1 MSTLERPR
9 NPHVARPHRRQPP
22 GPWGPLHYLR
32 MVQAPLDYFQSL
44 RERFGPIVRVP
55 LGPITAYLVSDPAA
69 IQHVLKDN
77 AANYTKDTIE
87 YQHLMQQVM
96 GRSLLTSDGSYWL
109 NQRRL
114 LQPAFD
120 RAALDR
126 YAGLVTAAT
135 TEWLDRL
142 PTGRSF
148 DIARELRRLA
158 LVIIGRCLFSVD
170 FLPDSDR
177 IGRAV
182 DEVNA
187 TGGCHLKTALS
198 YIPGCRGPFRT
209 AVETL
214 DHLMRQQIAHRRANP
229 GPRDLLSQLMDAIDE
244 TTGRGLTDHQIRDEL
259 VTFLLAGHETT
270 AGVLS
275 WAVWSLTQHPDAE
288 RAFDTELQAVLAD
301 RHPQSD
307 DLPKL
312 IYTNAV
318 VQEAMRL
325 FPPIWVIPRKSTKV
339 DELCGYTIAPGT
351 PLMMSPYVVHRDP
364 AWWPEPQ
371 AFRPE
376 RFLEPDFA
384 RPAFTFFPFGGG
396 PRICI
401 GGGFAKLESGLILA
415 ALMQRFRVQAD
426 PRHRVVPK
434 AGVTLQPYYGIRV
447 TLSPRGSGGPP

>member
-1 MSTLERPR
+1 MSTLERPV
-9 NPHVARPHRRQPP
+9 NLPTARSHRRQPP

-32 MVQAPLDYFQSL
+32 MVHAPIDYFQSL

-69 IQHVLKDN
+69 IQRVLKDN
-77 AANYTKDTIE
+77 AANYTKDTVE
-87 YQHLMQQVM
+87 YQHLIQQVM
-96 GRSLLTSDGSYWL
+96 GRSLLTSDGGYWR

-126 YAGLVTAAT
+126 YSGLVTAAT
-135 TEWLDRL
+135 MEWLDRL
-142 PTGRSF
+142 PTNRSF

-177 IGRAV
+177 VGRAV

-209 AVETL
+209 AVATL
-214 DHLMRQQIAHRRANP
+214 DQLMRKQIAHRRANP
-229 GPRDLLSQLMDAIDE
+229 GPRDMLSILIDAVDE
-244 TTGRGLTDHQIRDEL
+244 TTGAGLTDDQIRDEL

-275 WAVWSLTQHPDAE
+275 WAVWSLTQHPDSE
-288 RAFDTELQAVLAD
+288 RILETELWSVLGD
-301 RHPQSD
+301 RPPHSD
-307 DLPKL
+307 DLSRL
-312 IYTNAV
+312 VYTNAV

-325 FPPIWVIPRKSTKV
+325 YPPIWVIPRKATQM

-364 AWWPEPQ
+364 AWWPEPHV
-371 AFRPE
+371 FRPE
-376 RFLEPDFA
+376 RFLEPDPA
-384 RPAFTFFPFGGG
+384 RPGFTLFPFGGG
-396 PRICI
+396 WRTCI

-415 ALMQRFRVQAD
+415 ALMQRFRIEAD
-426 PRHRVVPK
+426 PRHRVIPK
-434 AGVTLQPYYGIRV
+434 PGVTLQPYYGIRV
-447 TLSPRGSGGPP
+447 TLSPRASGGPP